1 MLLAHLTNSTL
12 GSFFQVYRCFGFGFL
27 ERNYS
32 NAMAVELAFR
42 GLRVRR
48 EVPTEVVY
56 RGVSVGRFRLD
67 LVVEERLIV
76 EVKAARTLVEAD
88 ERQLLNYLKATRF
101 EVGLLLNFGP
111 EPKFRRLVYANDR
124 K

>member
-1 MLLAHLTNSTL
+1 
-12 GSFFQVYRCFGFGFL
+12 
-27 ERNYS
+27 
-32 NAMAVELAFR
+32 MAVELEFR

-67 LVVEERLIV
+67 LVVEEQLIV

-88 ERQLLNYLKATRF
+88 ERQLLNYLKATKF